1 MCWRI
6 VDCSLNHGRNER
18 IHPSSRVDC
27 HDPAS
32 LSAST
37 VPSASRERERT
48 HPLNFLTWFRGSQV
62 PLSRHGYGRGQ
73 KLNLSQ
79 GKGERREWENLGKTR
94 GSDRCSPRFLIEIL
108 EGFEKGARV

>member
-1 MCWRI
+1 M
-6 VDCSLNHGRNER
+6 
-18 IHPSSRVDC
+18 SRY
-27 HDPAS
+27 
-32 LSAST
+32 
-37 VPSASRERERT
+37 
-48 HPLNFLTWFRGSQV
+48 
-62 PLSRHGYGRGQ
+62 GYGRGQ